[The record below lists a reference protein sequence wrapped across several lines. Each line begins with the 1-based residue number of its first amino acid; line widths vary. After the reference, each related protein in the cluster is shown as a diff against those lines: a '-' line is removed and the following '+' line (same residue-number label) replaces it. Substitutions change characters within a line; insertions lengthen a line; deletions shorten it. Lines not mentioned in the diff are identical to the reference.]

1 MFKLIKKFFEW
12 DGLVG
17 GEGGFV
23 QAAMVAAPYVLQ
35 GLSALGGIFGKKK
48 RKYMDEE
55 TLRQVYGP
63 QAVGRDTTQLAQYIL
78 NSPYGQQ
85 LMSTAAEQGQTIQ
98 NEMNAKAAAS
108 GLSPDTGGQSGTGD
122 FATSA
127 AAGAQSGLER
137 QTKAGFYESAMPVAA
152 EMVSG
157 RMQAALGQQSE
168 QNAYT
173 PTNFIGRLGA
183 AAGQVAASLPA
194 GGGAA
199 APAGADMSRMGA
211 QGTAAQVP
219 QVGQAGMP
227 LVTQPLL
234 QRPSTGQPN
243 QFQMGSRFR
252 GALTNSRSRSM
263 SRGLVGK

>member
-1 MFKLIKKFFEW
+1 MPVPAVL
-12 DGLVG
+12 
-17 GEGGFV
+17 
-23 QAAMVAAPYVLQ
+23 AAAPYVLQ

-85 LMSTAAEQGQTIQ
+85 LMATAAEQGQTIQ
-98 NEMNAKAAAS
+98 NEMNAKAAAA
-108 GLSPDTGGQSGTGD
+108 GLSPDTGGQSGASD
-122 FATSA
+122 FATST
-127 AAGAQSGLER
+127 AAGAQTGLER
-137 QTKAGFYESAMPVAA
+137 QTKAGFYTAAMPIAA
-152 EMVSG
+152 EMVGG

-168 QNAYT
+168 QNAYA
-173 PTNFIGRLGA
+173 PTNLIGRVGS
-183 AAGQVAASLPA
+183 AAGQVAASLPPL
-194 GGGAA
+194 GGKTPV
-199 APAGADMSRMGA
+199 APPVAADMSRVGA

-219 QVGQAGMP
+219 QVGMAGQP
-227 LVTQPLL
+227 LVVQPLL

-243 QFQMGSRFR
+243 EFQMGGGRMR

-263 SRGLVGK
+263 SRGLVGAR